1 MKKRIAVLFAVLI
14 IAVASVF
21 GAACNYPNKNNMYKR
36 WGINIPAGA
45 KEVYKSYEGG
55 REYLLYAVYQADKDD
70 IKFDMQPVDEE
81 YETKFEKRFKSVYS
95 KRVSEDRRINWE
107 HDLDGYYDEK
117 SDGLKTV
124 FCVFDKE
131 ENLLYVMDTT
141 I

>member
-55 REYLLYAVYQADKDD
+55 REYLLYAVYQADVLKARIRRQKD
-70 IKFDMQPVDEE
+70 KLGTRFGWVLRR
-81 YETKFEKRFKSVYS
+81 EKRRLKNGFL
-95 KRVSEDRRINWE
+95 RVRQRRKFIVRN
-107 HDLDGYYDEK
+107 GYH
-117 SDGLKTV
+117 
-124 FCVFDKE
+124 
-131 ENLLYVMDTT
+131 NLR
-141 I
+141 